1 MLPTR
6 ADHAVRLMDAEL
18 RRQAEAA
25 RGFMPPDE
33 GLALHDA
40 AAAGAV
46 EGPMLEVGTYCG
58 KSSVYLGAAARS
70 LGRVLFTVDHHRGSE
85 ENQPGW
91 EWHEPDLVD
100 PAVGKM
106 DTLPIFRKTIHDAGL
121 EGTVIA
127 VVGDS
132 PTVAAA
138 WATPLAF
145 LFIDGGHGAEPA
157 RLDYERWTP
166 HVVPGGTFCIHDVF
180 ADPADGGQAPHDHI
194 SRPAL
199 DSGRFE
205 EVAAVGS
212 LRVLRR
218 R

>member
-1 MLPTR
+1 
-6 ADHAVRLMDAEL
+6 MDDAL
-18 RRQAEAA
+18 RQHAEAA
-25 RGFMPPDE
+25 RGFMPADE
-33 GLALHDA
+33 GAALYEA
-40 AAAGAV
+40 AASVPVA
-46 EGPMLEVGTYCG
+46 GPMLEVGTYCG
-58 KSSVYLGAAARS
+58 KSSVYLGAAAQA

-106 DTLPIFRKTIHDAGL
+106 DTLPFFRKTIHDAGL

-157 RLDYERWTP
+157 RTDYERWTP
-166 HVVPGGTFCIHDVF
+166 HVVPGGIFCIHDVF
-180 ADPADGGQAPHDHI
+180 ADPAEGGQAPHDHI
-194 SRPAL
+194 YKPAL
-199 DSGRFE
+199 DSGRFS
-205 EVAAVGS
+205 EVAALGS
-212 LRVLRR
+212 LRVLQRTHQPDL
-218 R
+218 

>member
-1 MLPTR
+1 MDPMLR
-6 ADHAVRLMDAEL
+6 AA
-18 RRQAEAA
+18 AEAA
-25 RGFMPPDE
+25 RGFMPADE
-33 GLALHDA
+33 GEALFEA
-40 AAAGAV
+40 ARSVAV
-46 EGPMLEVGTYCG
+46 EGPLLEVGTYCG
-58 KSSVYLGAAARS
+58 KSSVYLGAAARE

-106 DTLPIFRKTIHDAGL
+106 DTLPVFRRTIHDAGL
-121 EGTVIA
+121 EATVVA

-132 PTVAAA
+132 STVASA
-138 WATPLAF
+138 WGTPLAF

-180 ADPADGGQAPHDHI
+180 ADPAAGGQAPHDHI
-194 SRPAL
+194 YRPAL
-199 DSGRFE
+199 ESGRFE
-205 EVAAVGS
+205 EIRAVGS

-218 R
+218 TGTS

>member
-1 MLPTR
+1 
-6 ADHAVRLMDAEL
+6 MDAEL
-18 RRQAEAA
+18 RRHAVAA

-33 GLALHDA
+33 GDALYEA
-40 AAAGAV
+40 AAAVAV
-46 EGPMLEVGTYCG
+46 PGPMLEVGTYCG
-58 KSSVYLGAAARS
+58 KSSVYLGAAARTQ
-70 LGRVLFTVDHHRGSE
+70 GRVLFTVDHHRGSE

-100 PAVGKM
+100 RAVGKM
-106 DTLPIFRKTIHDAGL
+106 DTLPIFRRTIHEAGL

-132 PTVAAA
+132 PTVASA

-145 LFIDGGHGAEPA
+145 LFIDGGHGEAPA
-157 RLDYERWTP
+157 RRDYERWAP
-166 HVVPGGTFCIHDVF
+166 HVVAGGTFCIHDVF
-180 ADPADGGQAPHDHI
+180 PDPADGGRPPYEQI
-194 SRPAL
+194 YRPAL

-205 EVAAVGS
+205 EVGAIGS

-218 R
+218 RSL

>member
-1 MLPTR
+1 
-6 ADHAVRLMDAEL
+6 MDAEL
-18 RRQAEAA
+18 RRHAEAA
-25 RGFMPPDE
+25 RGFMPSDE

-40 AAAGAV
+40 AAAVTVDGAL
-46 EGPMLEVGTYCG
+46 LEVGTYCG
-58 KSSVYLGAAARS
+58 KSSVYLGAAARA

-106 DTLPIFRKTIHDAGL
+106 DTLPIFRRTIHDAGL
-121 EGTVIA
+121 EGTVVA

-132 PTVAAA
+132 PSVAAA

-145 LFIDGGHGAEPA
+145 LFIDGGHGDEPA
-157 RLDYERWTP
+157 RTDYERWTP
-166 HVVPGGTFCIHDVF
+166 HVVAGGTLCIHDVF
-180 ADPADGGQAPHDHI
+180 PDPADGGRPPYEQI
-194 SRPAL
+194 YRPAL
-199 DSGRFE
+199 ASGSFVE
-205 EVAAVGS
+205 ERAVGS

-218 R
+218 T

>member
-1 MLPTR
+1 
-6 ADHAVRLMDAEL
+6 MDPEL
-18 RRQAEAA
+18 RHHAEAA
-25 RGFMPPDE
+25 RGFMPADE
-33 GLALHDA
+33 GEALHDA
-40 AAAGAV
+40 AASIRVAG
-46 EGPMLEVGTYCG
+46 PLLEVGTYCG
-58 KSSVYLGAAARS
+58 KSSVYVGAAARV

-100 PAVGKM
+100 PAVGRM
-106 DTLPIFRKTIHDAGL
+106 DTLPFFRRTIHDAGL
-121 EGTVIA
+121 EGTVVA

-132 PTVAAA
+132 RTVALA

-145 LFIDGGHGAEPA
+145 LFVDGGHGVEPA
-157 RLDYERWTP
+157 RADYEHWTP

-194 SRPAL
+194 YRPAI

-205 EVAAVGS
+205 EVSAVGS

-218 R
+218 VS